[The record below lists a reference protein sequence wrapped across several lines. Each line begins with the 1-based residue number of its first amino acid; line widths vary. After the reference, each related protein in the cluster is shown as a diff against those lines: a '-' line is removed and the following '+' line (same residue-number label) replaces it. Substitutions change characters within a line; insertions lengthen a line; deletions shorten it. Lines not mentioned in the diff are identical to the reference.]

1 MKNYIQIKKKYLFFR
16 EDAKNLLDS
25 IYKKEKEGGL
35 KIIFLDFSCVDFMSR
50 SFIDEFLNIL
60 NELRKEGIEVKITCL
75 KTDFLGFI
83 SRVKKTKIRIR
94 NILTLESK

>member
-75 KTDFLGFI
+75 KTDLLGFI